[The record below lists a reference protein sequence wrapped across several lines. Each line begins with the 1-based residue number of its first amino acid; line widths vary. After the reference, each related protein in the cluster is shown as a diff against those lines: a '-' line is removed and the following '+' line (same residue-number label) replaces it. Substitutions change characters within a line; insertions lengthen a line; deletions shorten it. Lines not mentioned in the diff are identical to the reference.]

1 MPLPP
6 EQVLVGCRT
15 SKLVSLYDS
24 ISLSVDFDDSELR
37 EHALLAPQVLDGNG
51 WSGESVSSYPS
62 DNPDTLNRDSSHRV
76 ISSPCLFEIGQLP
89 DKSAFWQ
96 ATIGRRV
103 KFEPL
108 LVAVRAAL

>member
-1 MPLPP
+1 
-6 EQVLVGCRT
+6 VGCRT

-37 EHALLAPQVLDGNG
+37 EHALLAPQVLDGNA

-62 DNPDTLNRDSSHRV
+62 DNPDTLNRDSSHHV

-89 DKSAFWQ
+89 DNSAFWQ
-96 ATIGRRV
+96 ATITS
-103 KFEPL
+103 
-108 LVAVRAAL
+108 AVV